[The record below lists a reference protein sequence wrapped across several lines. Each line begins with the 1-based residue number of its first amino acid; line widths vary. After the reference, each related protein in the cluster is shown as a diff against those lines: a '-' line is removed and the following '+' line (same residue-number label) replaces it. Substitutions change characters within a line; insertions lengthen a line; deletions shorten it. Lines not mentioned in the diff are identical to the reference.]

1 MRPSQKSIP
10 FFEQA
15 IDKDPNFAL
24 AYSGLADSYALL
36 TAYSVEPPRQLMPKA
51 KRIGVLYCPAEV
63 NSVYN
68 KKQVAAAA
76 EKLGFEVATDYRQN
90 DDNWWV
96 TLTLPGGASITLARA
111 STTSHEAPKSGSLGL
126 YFSTSDIAAAHKE
139 LNERGVRTGEI
150 RDNLYG
156 PGSGVKF
163 FQLQDPDGNQVTFA
177 QE

>member
-1 MRPSQKSIP
+1 MKKMSVANQ
-10 FFEQA
+10 
-15 IDKDPNFAL
+15 
-24 AYSGLADSYALL
+24 L
-36 TAYSVEPPRQLMPKA
+36 TMVSVVVSEMKRA
-51 KRIGVLYCPAEV
+51 KEFY
-63 NSVYN
+63 
-68 KKQVAAAA
+68 A

-96 TLTLPGGASITLARA
+96 KLTFPSGGASITLARS
-111 STTSHEAPKSGSLGL
+111 STTSNEPPKPGTVGFYL
-126 YFSTSDIAAAHKE
+126 STSDIAAAHKE
-139 LNERGVRTGEI
+139 LNEKGAKTSEI